1 MTIVSKLYDF
11 EKEAKEFTKKRYELR
26 ARKDNLIREI
36 LKLYD
41 QDTFEDFILYQFSKN
56 NFSIGNYSRDEIRNI
71 IIEKHY
77 PDFDLSGDDM
87 CFAYD
92 YKLDHIVSAYF
103 PISDLLRVKE
113 ILKEN
118 LSTAEID
125 DKISRIETR
134 IKCAETR
141 REQIDKR
148 IERDKEELKYVKTWK
163 NYVDNRTENKTT

>member
-71 IIEKHY
+71 IIEKHL
-77 PDFDLSGDDM
+77 FFG
-87 CFAYD
+87 
-92 YKLDHIVSAYF
+92 
-103 PISDLLRVKE
+103 
-113 ILKEN
+113 
-118 LSTAEID
+118 
-125 DKISRIETR
+125 
-134 IKCAETR
+134 R
-141 REQIDKR
+141 R
-148 IERDKEELKYVKTWK
+148 LFLF
-163 NYVDNRTENKTT
+163 